1 MRMAKAPDL
10 SPTSGFDNAKLYV
23 WIKGLES
30 KVNNLL
36 REVDVL
42 KNDFITRANKLNRDF
57 KTLNDDL
64 VELGHQQQKMDQKM
78 VLIIKELK
86 QTAGAE
92 EVMTLKK
99 YVEFWNPLTFVTQ
112 RDLER
117 AVESKL
123 ELSKMSATQAAEK
136 SAVKKI

>member
-1 MRMAKAPDL
+1 MAKAPDL

-36 REVDVL
+36 LEVDVL

>member
-1 MRMAKAPDL
+1 MAKAPDL

>member
-1 MRMAKAPDL
+1 MAKAPDL
-10 SPTSGFDNAKLYV
+10 SPASGFDNAKLYV